1 MESIINNNE
10 ETNKEYNKEN
20 NNSSNTSKDIND
32 DVIINLLR
40 KYISTHNPLFSESY
54 NDLYN
59 PIEDTYIIEIKSLVR
74 PRIIEVLNMLQFR
87 NKSYLSYDE
96 KAIHGLSYKSYA
108 FYKEQK
114 IENNATQFVFCLE
127 DDKHCKGILLSFKFN
142 N

>member
-1 MESIINNNE
+1 MESTITHNE
-10 ETNKEYNKEN
+10 ETNKENK
-20 NNSSNTSKDIND
+20 NSSNNFKDIND

-59 PIEDTYIIEIKSLVR
+59 PIEDTYIIEIKSAVI
-74 PRIIEVLNMLQFR
+74 PRIIKVLKTLKFTNE
-87 NKSYLSYDE
+87 SYLSYDE
-96 KAIHGLSYKSYA
+96 KEIHGLSYKSYA

-114 IENNATQFVFCLE
+114 IENGATKFVFCLE
-127 DDKHCKGILLSFKFN
+127 DDKNCKGILVSSKCN